1 MIFFSF
7 PFFFFFTTSDWRRP
21 NRLHKTII
29 PSIYTSPWNKALAA
43 RQRRQVRRRCNQ
55 PPAGV
60 AAGATALQEVGAE
73 FTGLFVKRRKKAAI
87 CDVIMIIVKTC
98 NGCFSGGHFFLI
110 PCRTIYSH
118 FLFLLRTLQHVCTEL
133 YCVIVSTFDRRRKAF
148 KIYWEGSTRILLFLR
163 TYICMCCVC
172 IIKTEI
178 CYLLILLFLNLL
190 LVKLNSWK
198 IF

>member
-1 MIFFSF
+1 MIFF
-7 PFFFFFTTSDWRRP
+7 PFFLFFLFSTSDWRRP

-87 CDVIMIIVKTC
+87 CDVIMIILKTC

-118 FLFLLRTLQHVCTEL
+118 FLFLLRILQHVCTEL
-133 YCVIVSTFDRRRKAF
+133 YCVIVFTFDQSVMLLKFIEKAQLASF
-148 KIYWEGSTRILLFLR
+148 FFYAH
-163 TYICMCCVC
+163 TYVCCIC

-178 CYLLILLFLNLL
+178 CYLLIL
-190 LVKLNSWK
+190 